1 MKKIILLTILLISL
15 TGCVNINSTSIENL
29 VSTIKQS
36 KLSLTNEYR
45 NGFTYY
51 LPVNMN
57 VLSSDKANEVLTDGN
72 YNYYLYADMIS
83 FYNKTS
89 FDYKENKTSYKSLNL
104 KDDKASGYLEINQKN
119 DKYLIEI
126 MYNYAKIEVMVDYD
140 DINLAVLNAVTILR
154 DLEYNDMTI
163 ESIASNKSQ
172 KFNDETYNI
181 FNPKGNDNNYLD
193 IIQNED
199 DTNAEENE
207 EIDTD
212 LVK

>member
-89 FDYKENKTSYKSLNL
+89 FDYKENKISYKSLNL

-126 MYNYAKIEVMVDYD
+126 MYNYAKIEVMVDKDKINEAISNSLIVISSIKFNEDIIENMLGKNVLSFSEEEFNIFETNSSTSNFLEIEKEFGTYEGD
-140 DINLAVLNAVTILR
+140 DIP
-154 DLEYNDMTI
+154 DY
-163 ESIASNKSQ
+163 
-172 KFNDETYNI
+172 
-181 FNPKGNDNNYLD
+181 
-193 IIQNED
+193 
-199 DTNAEENE
+199 
-207 EIDTD
+207 D
-212 LVK
+212 LVN

>member
-126 MYNYAKIEVMVDYD
+126 MYNYAKIEVMVDKDKINEAISNSLIVISSIKFNKDIIENMLGKNVLSFSEEEFNIFETNSSTSNFLEIEKEFDTYESD
-140 DINLAVLNAVTILR
+140 DIP
-154 DLEYNDMTI
+154 DY
-163 ESIASNKSQ
+163 
-172 KFNDETYNI
+172 
-181 FNPKGNDNNYLD
+181 
-193 IIQNED
+193 
-199 DTNAEENE
+199 
-207 EIDTD
+207 D
-212 LVK
+212 LVN

>member
-15 TGCVNINSTSIENL
+15 TGCVNINSTSVENL
-29 VSTIKQS
+29 ISTIKQS

-126 MYNYAKIEVMVDYD
+126 MYNYAKIEVMVDKDMINETIANALIVLSSIKYND
-140 DINLAVLNAVTILR
+140 DIIENLMGENILNYSEETFTIFDKTANESDFLEVIQEYDKYNEPTIPDY
-154 DLEYNDMTI
+154 DLIN
-163 ESIASNKSQ
+163 
-172 KFNDETYNI
+172 
-181 FNPKGNDNNYLD
+181 
-193 IIQNED
+193 
-199 DTNAEENE
+199 
-207 EIDTD
+207 
-212 LVK
+212 

>member
-15 TGCVNINSTSIENL
+15 TGCVNINNTSIENL
-29 VSTIKQS
+29 VSTIKRS

-126 MYNYAKIEVMVDYD
+126 MYNYAKIEVMVDKDKINEAISNSLIVISSIKFNKDIIENMLGKNVLSFSEEEFNIFETNSSTSNFLEIEKEFDTYEGD
-140 DINLAVLNAVTILR
+140 DIP
-154 DLEYNDMTI
+154 DY
-163 ESIASNKSQ
+163 
-172 KFNDETYNI
+172 
-181 FNPKGNDNNYLD
+181 
-193 IIQNED
+193 
-199 DTNAEENE
+199 
-207 EIDTD
+207 D
-212 LVK
+212 LVN

>member
-57 VLSSDKANEVLTDGN
+57 VLSSDKANEVLSDGN

-126 MYNYAKIEVMVDYD
+126 MYNYAKIEVMVDKDKINEAISNSLIVISSIKFNKDIIENMLGKNVLSFSEEEFNIFETNSNTSNFLEIEKEFGTYEGD
-140 DINLAVLNAVTILR
+140 DIP
-154 DLEYNDMTI
+154 DY
-163 ESIASNKSQ
+163 
-172 KFNDETYNI
+172 
-181 FNPKGNDNNYLD
+181 
-193 IIQNED
+193 
-199 DTNAEENE
+199 
-207 EIDTD
+207 D
-212 LVK
+212 LVN

>member
-15 TGCVNINSTSIENL
+15 TGCVNINNTSIENL

-126 MYNYAKIEVMVDYD
+126 MYNYAKIEVMVDKDKINEAISNSLIVISSIKFNKDIIENMLGKNVLSFSEEEFNIFETNSSTSNFLEIEKEFDTYEGD
-140 DINLAVLNAVTILR
+140 DIP
-154 DLEYNDMTI
+154 DY
-163 ESIASNKSQ
+163 
-172 KFNDETYNI
+172 
-181 FNPKGNDNNYLD
+181 
-193 IIQNED
+193 
-199 DTNAEENE
+199 
-207 EIDTD
+207 D
-212 LVK
+212 LVN

>member
-126 MYNYAKIEVMVDYD
+126 MYNYAKIEVMVDKDKINEAISNSLIVISSIKFNKDIIENMLGKHVLSFSEEEFNIFETNSNTSNFLEIEKEFGTYEGD
-140 DINLAVLNAVTILR
+140 DIP
-154 DLEYNDMTI
+154 DY
-163 ESIASNKSQ
+163 
-172 KFNDETYNI
+172 
-181 FNPKGNDNNYLD
+181 
-193 IIQNED
+193 
-199 DTNAEENE
+199 
-207 EIDTD
+207 D
-212 LVK
+212 LVN

>member
-126 MYNYAKIEVMVDYD
+126 MYNYAKIEVMVDKDKINEAISNSLIVISSIKFNKDIIENMLGKNVLSFSEEEFNIFETNSSTSNFLEIEKEFGTYEGD
-140 DINLAVLNAVTILR
+140 DIP
-154 DLEYNDMTI
+154 DY
-163 ESIASNKSQ
+163 
-172 KFNDETYNI
+172 
-181 FNPKGNDNNYLD
+181 
-193 IIQNED
+193 
-199 DTNAEENE
+199 
-207 EIDTD
+207 D
-212 LVK
+212 LVN

>member
-29 VSTIKQS
+29 ISTIKRS

-126 MYNYAKIEVMVDYD
+126 MYNYAKIEVMVDKDKINEAISNSLIVISSIKFNKDIIENMLGKNVLSFSEEEFNIFETNSSTSNFLEIEKEFDTYEGD
-140 DINLAVLNAVTILR
+140 DIP
-154 DLEYNDMTI
+154 DY
-163 ESIASNKSQ
+163 
-172 KFNDETYNI
+172 
-181 FNPKGNDNNYLD
+181 
-193 IIQNED
+193 
-199 DTNAEENE
+199 
-207 EIDTD
+207 D
-212 LVK
+212 LVN

>member
-15 TGCVNINSTSIENL
+15 TGCVNINNTSIENL
-29 VSTIKQS
+29 VSTIKRS

-126 MYNYAKIEVMVDYD
+126 MYNYAKIEVMVDKDKINEAISNSLIVISSIKFNKDIIENMLGKNVLSFSEEEFNIFETNSNTSNFLEIEKEFGTYEGD
-140 DINLAVLNAVTILR
+140 DIP
-154 DLEYNDMTI
+154 DY
-163 ESIASNKSQ
+163 
-172 KFNDETYNI
+172 
-181 FNPKGNDNNYLD
+181 
-193 IIQNED
+193 
-199 DTNAEENE
+199 
-207 EIDTD
+207 D
-212 LVK
+212 LVN

>member
-126 MYNYAKIEVMVDYD
+126 MYNYAKIEVMVDKDKINEAISNSLIVISSIKFNKDIIENMLGKSVLSFSEEEFNIFETNSSTSNFLEIEKEFDTYESD
-140 DINLAVLNAVTILR
+140 DIP
-154 DLEYNDMTI
+154 DY
-163 ESIASNKSQ
+163 
-172 KFNDETYNI
+172 
-181 FNPKGNDNNYLD
+181 
-193 IIQNED
+193 
-199 DTNAEENE
+199 
-207 EIDTD
+207 D
-212 LVK
+212 LVN

>member
-104 KDDKASGYLEINQKN
+104 KDDKASGYLEINQIN

-126 MYNYAKIEVMVDYD
+126 MYNYAKIEVMVDKDKINEAISNSLIVISSIKFNKDIIENMLGKNVLSFSEEEFNIFETNSNTSNFLEIEKEFGTYEGD
-140 DINLAVLNAVTILR
+140 DIP
-154 DLEYNDMTI
+154 DY
-163 ESIASNKSQ
+163 
-172 KFNDETYNI
+172 
-181 FNPKGNDNNYLD
+181 
-193 IIQNED
+193 
-199 DTNAEENE
+199 
-207 EIDTD
+207 D
-212 LVK
+212 LVN

>member
-29 VSTIKQS
+29 VSTIKRS

-126 MYNYAKIEVMVDYD
+126 MYNYAKIEVMVDKDKINEAISNSLIVISSIKFNKDIIENMLGKNVLSFSEEEFNIFETNSSTSNFLEIEKEFDTYEGD
-140 DINLAVLNAVTILR
+140 DIP
-154 DLEYNDMTI
+154 DY
-163 ESIASNKSQ
+163 
-172 KFNDETYNI
+172 
-181 FNPKGNDNNYLD
+181 
-193 IIQNED
+193 
-199 DTNAEENE
+199 
-207 EIDTD
+207 D
-212 LVK
+212 LVN

>member
-29 VSTIKQS
+29 ISTIKRS

-126 MYNYAKIEVMVDYD
+126 MYNYAKIEVMVDKDKINEAISNSLIVISSIKFNKDIIENMLGKNVLSFSEEEFNIFETNSSTSNFLEIEKEFGTYEGD
-140 DINLAVLNAVTILR
+140 DIP
-154 DLEYNDMTI
+154 DY
-163 ESIASNKSQ
+163 
-172 KFNDETYNI
+172 
-181 FNPKGNDNNYLD
+181 
-193 IIQNED
+193 
-199 DTNAEENE
+199 
-207 EIDTD
+207 D
-212 LVK
+212 LVN

>member
-104 KDDKASGYLEINQKN
+104 KDDKAFGYLEINQKN

-126 MYNYAKIEVMVDYD
+126 MYNYAKIEVMVDKDKINEAISNSLIVISSIKFNKDIIENMLGKNVLSFSEEEFNIFETNSSTSNFLEIEKEFDTYEGD
-140 DINLAVLNAVTILR
+140 DIP
-154 DLEYNDMTI
+154 DY
-163 ESIASNKSQ
+163 
-172 KFNDETYNI
+172 
-181 FNPKGNDNNYLD
+181 
-193 IIQNED
+193 
-199 DTNAEENE
+199 
-207 EIDTD
+207 D
-212 LVK
+212 LVN

>member
-15 TGCVNINSTSIENL
+15 TGCVNINNTSIENL
-29 VSTIKQS
+29 VSTIKRS

-126 MYNYAKIEVMVDYD
+126 MYNYAKIEVMVDKDKINEAISNSLIVISSIKFNKDIIENMLGKNVLSFSEEEFNIFETNSSTSNFLEIEKEFGTYEGD
-140 DINLAVLNAVTILR
+140 DIP
-154 DLEYNDMTI
+154 DY
-163 ESIASNKSQ
+163 
-172 KFNDETYNI
+172 
-181 FNPKGNDNNYLD
+181 
-193 IIQNED
+193 
-199 DTNAEENE
+199 
-207 EIDTD
+207 D
-212 LVK
+212 LVN

>member
-29 VSTIKQS
+29 ISTIKRS

-126 MYNYAKIEVMVDYD
+126 MYNYAKIEVMVDKDKINEAISNSLIVISSIKFNKDIIENMLGKNVLSFSEEEFNIFETNSNTSNFLEIEKEFGTYEGD
-140 DINLAVLNAVTILR
+140 DIP
-154 DLEYNDMTI
+154 DY
-163 ESIASNKSQ
+163 
-172 KFNDETYNI
+172 
-181 FNPKGNDNNYLD
+181 
-193 IIQNED
+193 
-199 DTNAEENE
+199 
-207 EIDTD
+207 D
-212 LVK
+212 LVN

>member
-126 MYNYAKIEVMVDYD
+126 MYNYAKIEVMVDKYKINEAISNSLIVISSIKFNKDIIENMLGKNVLSFSEEEFNIFETNSNTRNFLEIEPEFGTYEGD
-140 DINLAVLNAVTILR
+140 DIP
-154 DLEYNDMTI
+154 DY
-163 ESIASNKSQ
+163 
-172 KFNDETYNI
+172 
-181 FNPKGNDNNYLD
+181 
-193 IIQNED
+193 
-199 DTNAEENE
+199 
-207 EIDTD
+207 D
-212 LVK
+212 LVN

>member
-126 MYNYAKIEVMVDYD
+126 MYNYAKIEVMVDKDKINEAISNSLIVISSIKFNKDIIENMLGKNVLSFSEEEFNIFETDSSTSNFLEIEKEFGTYEGD
-140 DINLAVLNAVTILR
+140 DIP
-154 DLEYNDMTI
+154 DY
-163 ESIASNKSQ
+163 
-172 KFNDETYNI
+172 
-181 FNPKGNDNNYLD
+181 
-193 IIQNED
+193 
-199 DTNAEENE
+199 
-207 EIDTD
+207 D
-212 LVK
+212 LVN

>member
-126 MYNYAKIEVMVDYD
+126 MYNYAKIEVMVDKDKINEAISNSLIVISSIKFNKDIIENMLGKNVLSFSEEEFNIFETNSNTSNFLEIEKEFGTYEGD
-140 DINLAVLNAVTILR
+140 DIP
-154 DLEYNDMTI
+154 DY
-163 ESIASNKSQ
+163 
-172 KFNDETYNI
+172 
-181 FNPKGNDNNYLD
+181 
-193 IIQNED
+193 
-199 DTNAEENE
+199 
-207 EIDTD
+207 D
-212 LVK
+212 LVN

>member
-126 MYNYAKIEVMVDYD
+126 MYNYAKIEVMVDKDKINEAISNSLIVISSIKFNKDIIENMLGKNVLSFSEEEFNIFETNSSTSNFLEIEKEFDTYEGD
-140 DINLAVLNAVTILR
+140 DIP
-154 DLEYNDMTI
+154 DY
-163 ESIASNKSQ
+163 
-172 KFNDETYNI
+172 
-181 FNPKGNDNNYLD
+181 
-193 IIQNED
+193 
-199 DTNAEENE
+199 
-207 EIDTD
+207 D
-212 LVK
+212 LVN

>member
-15 TGCVNINSTSIENL
+15 TGCVNINSTNIENL

-126 MYNYAKIEVMVDYD
+126 MYNYAKIEVMVDKDKINEAISNSLIVISSIKFNKDIIENMLGKNVLSFSEEEFNIFETNSSTSNFLEIEKEFDTYEGD
-140 DINLAVLNAVTILR
+140 DIP
-154 DLEYNDMTI
+154 DY
-163 ESIASNKSQ
+163 
-172 KFNDETYNI
+172 
-181 FNPKGNDNNYLD
+181 
-193 IIQNED
+193 
-199 DTNAEENE
+199 
-207 EIDTD
+207 D
-212 LVK
+212 LVN

>member
-126 MYNYAKIEVMVDYD
+126 MYNYAKIEVMVDKDKINEAISNSLIDISSIKFNKDIIENMLGKNVLSFSEEEFNIFETNSSTSNFLEIEKEFDTYESD
-140 DINLAVLNAVTILR
+140 DIP
-154 DLEYNDMTI
+154 DY
-163 ESIASNKSQ
+163 
-172 KFNDETYNI
+172 
-181 FNPKGNDNNYLD
+181 
-193 IIQNED
+193 
-199 DTNAEENE
+199 
-207 EIDTD
+207 D
-212 LVK
+212 LVN